1 VNCSVTRGH
10 QPWEIAVY
18 AFGRVAAARSL
29 NFGSFFCFC
38 ERRDAMNESLD
49 PSQAAPRV
57 ASKLAD
63 APAPAAPGAGS
74 EGPSSQAAATTLPLA
89 PAAPRAGA
97 QFLTVFPPIMLP
109 MFLAVADQTIVA
121 TALPVIASGLGDIER
136 ASWVVVSYLIANTI
150 AAPVYGRLGD
160 TFGRRLMMFVALGIF
175 MAGSVLCALAPSIL
189 MLTAFRVVQ
198 GFGGGL
204 MTLSQALIGEAIPPR
219 ERGRYQGYLA
229 GIAVS
234 SNTFGPVAGGYL
246 TQAFGWQ
253 SIFLINIPLGLLAT
267 LFVFRIPSRQG
278 DRRRT
283 MFDAPGLILFI
294 FFVGPVILA
303 LEQVQRMQVSA
314 LPLALGLL
322 AFGLI
327 SLGLLSW
334 QERITTSPL
343 IPPRLFRQPS
353 IWRADAMAACHG
365 AALVSLITFLPI
377 YLRAVR
383 GASPA
388 ETGLILLPLT
398 AGIGIGS
405 MFTGQMVTRTGCTAV
420 FPTYGLMAAT
430 LGLVAI
436 AFLAPLMSP
445 TQLAW
450 SFCVIAL
457 FMGTVMGVVQVTV
470 QAVSGPRLLGTG
482 AAMVQF
488 SRSVGAAVGT
498 ASVAAILFSILSATD
513 RSTANLFGSIIE
525 RGPDI
530 LASLAP
536 AQQAAVHAQIGEA
549 FRAAFLTVAAFT
561 GIGTVLAWT
570 LPLRRL

>member
-1 VNCSVTRGH
+1 
-10 QPWEIAVY
+10 
-18 AFGRVAAARSL
+18 
-29 NFGSFFCFC
+29 
-38 ERRDAMNESLD
+38 MNESLNQPQAGD
-49 PSQAAPRV
+49 RAATEQTGSPPPAQAAKP
-57 ASKLAD
+57 AD
-63 APAPAAPGAGS
+63 ATPPAGDHAVTVREQTAAS
-74 EGPSSQAAATTLPLA
+74 
-89 PAAPRAGA
+89 

-121 TALPVIASGLGDIER
+121 TALPSIASSLGQIER

-175 MAGSVLCALAPSIL
+175 MLGSILCALAPTIEL
-189 MLTAFRVVQ
+189 LTAFRVVQ
-198 GFGGGL
+198 GFGGGGL

-229 GIAVS
+229 GVAVS

-253 SIFLINIPLGLLAT
+253 SIFLINIPLGLLAV
-267 LFVFRIPSRQG
+267 LFVFRIPPRQG

-283 MFDAPGLILFI
+283 TFDSPGLVLFI
-294 FFVGPVILA
+294 LFVGPVILA
-303 LEQVQRMQVSA
+303 LEQVQRMELST
-314 LPLALGLL
+314 LPMALGLL
-322 AFGLI
+322 AFGLV
-327 SLGLLSW
+327 SLGILTW

-343 IPPRLFRQPS
+343 IPPRLFKQAS
-353 IWRADAMAACHG
+353 IWRADLMAACHG

-398 AGIGIGS
+398 ASIGIGS
-405 MFTGQMVTRTGCTAV
+405 MFTGQMVSRTARTAV
-420 FPTYGLMAAT
+420 FPTYGLIAAT
-430 LGLVAI
+430 IGLVAI
-436 AFLAPLMSP
+436 AFSAQHLTPS
-445 TQLAW
+445 QLAW
-450 SFCVIAL
+450 AFCVIAL

-470 QAVSGPRLLGTG
+470 QAVSGPLLLGTG

-488 SRSVGAAVGT
+488 SRSVGAAFGT
-498 ASVAAILFSILSATD
+498 ASVAAILFSILTATD
-513 RSTANLFGSIIE
+513 RSTATLFGSIIE
-525 RGPDI
+525 RGPDAI
-530 LASLAP
+530 ASLAP
-536 AQQAAVHAQIGEA
+536 AQQAIVHGEIGEA
-549 FRAAFLTVAAFT
+549 FRAAFLTIAAFT
-561 GIGTVLAWT
+561 GVGAVLAWS